1 MAIDACKNGAEQ
13 SIVGTSSMSATGL
26 HAKGVLWVLGGAT
39 EYPGY
44 SSWLPRGPHRLSV
57 TERHGAALA
66 RQVAPR
72 GNRYTGST
80 MQYHECRRS
89 AVPASKR

>member
-26 HAKGVLWVLGGAT
+26 HAKGVLWVLGGGANRVPRVLFVAT
-39 EYPGY
+39 TG
-44 SSWLPRGPHRLSV
+44 SASTL
-57 TERHGAALA
+57 
-66 RQVAPR
+66 QVAPR
-72 GNRYTGST
+72 SNRYTGST